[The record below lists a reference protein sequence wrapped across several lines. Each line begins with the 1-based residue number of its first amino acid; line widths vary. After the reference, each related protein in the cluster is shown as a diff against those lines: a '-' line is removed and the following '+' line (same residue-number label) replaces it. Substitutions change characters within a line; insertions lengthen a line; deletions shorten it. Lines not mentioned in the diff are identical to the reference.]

1 MQCMRTLYPWW
12 IWVKFA
18 HCLGQYVSQI
28 KIFFEASTNWSAGGT
43 LYLGWWASICF
54 WSSWVADMFQI
65 KVYWPALLGLRS
77 LVSLVARAQQWQL
90 CMDPMKFYWPAEP
103 GLLSRLRSRFG
114 ICIPPNL
121 GSRPYLDKSWLSCQQ
136 NPWAHICKFC
146 PAAFFPDG

>member
-28 KIFFEASTNWSAGGT
+28 KFLLKQALIGLPAGVC
-43 LYLGWWASICF
+43 WAPICF

-90 CMDPMKFYWPAEP
+90 CMDPMKFYWPAPP

-114 ICIPPNL
+114 ICIRRNL

-136 NPWAHICKFC
+136 EPWAHICKFC
-146 PAAFFPDG
+146 PASIFSDG